1 MSQTDAWLTSQ
12 ENRLREVETKLAAHE
27 AVCAERYEGI
37 RRDFAKL
44 SSDMDDFKST
54 IKTVGGSL
62 ILGMTGILGKLVFFT

>member
-37 RRDFAKL
+37 RRDFQKFHD
-44 SSDMDDFKST
+44 DMQDFKSLLS
-54 IKTVGGSL
+54 KVGL
-62 ILGMTGILGKLVFFT
+62 AMIAGMAGILVKLVFFV

>member
-44 SSDMDDFKST
+44 STDMDEFKGL
-54 IKTVGGSL
+54 IKAVGATL
-62 ILGMTGILGKLVFFT
+62 ILGMGGILVKLVFFV